1 MSVLRNVQV
10 DKPRSTAS
18 YGKRLLQQYREPDA
32 REDQK
37 RLCLSP
43 ASSPSSRL
51 ADSSEQRYHQDICSA
66 PWFKTRRSRLVS
78 RTQTRRGQNPC
89 VSPAQPRPRGTTSPQ
104 PPDMKST
111 CACCAYSRHV
121 LFLSNLGETCTL
133 LPGGGSHSSIAC
145 LVLITRRGGPRR
157 KQRVCV
163 GFPLLL
169 CMNYMPTGG
178 ILAVLHPGRDV
189 KLCYR
194 DISWRNPTPFLTRR
208 LSLDTTRCLGL
219 VVKHPD
225 SRPVSRGQMGYIWQN
240 QSPVGHSAVGDSSA
254 LDTVGRTVEMMT
266 LVEIRHAAYILGNT
280 AELVRTWRK

>member
-1 MSVLRNVQV
+1 MHASAGGRLTLEHRLSRAHYSPWRSETKTTCLR
-10 DKPRSTAS
+10 
-18 YGKRLLQQYREPDA
+18 G
-32 REDQK
+32 
-37 RLCLSP
+37 
-43 ASSPSSRL
+43 
-51 ADSSEQRYHQDICSA
+51 ISA
-66 PWFKTRRSRLVS
+66 APVHELH
-78 RTQTRRGQNPC
+78 
-89 VSPAQPRPRGTTSPQ
+89 A
-104 PPDMKST
+104 
-111 CACCAYSRHV
+111 H
-121 LFLSNLGETCTL
+121 
-133 LPGGGSHSSIAC
+133 
-145 LVLITRRGGPRR
+145 
-157 KQRVCV
+157 
-163 GFPLLL
+163 
-169 CMNYMPTGG
+169 GG